1 VETRFGLFSRT
12 DSDRPGLLDSVGQ
25 YEESKR
31 CLGGSGSALR
41 LQFAMPDLQQHA
53 EDLDALTAAPQN
65 HRLLFEN
72 EAVRVLD
79 TFVRPGQTVPLHTHQ
94 WPSTNYLLCWSD
106 FIRRDSDRA
115 VLLDSRSLSA
125 KPATG
130 SAFWGPPLAPRT
142 LENIG
147 ESDLHV
153 ITVELKYA

>member
-1 VETRFGLFSRT
+1 
-12 DSDRPGLLDSVGQ
+12 
-25 YEESKR
+25 
-31 CLGGSGSALR
+31 
-41 LQFAMPDLQQHA
+41 MPDLQQHA

-72 EAVRVLD
+72 EAVRVLG

-115 VLLDSRSLSA
+115 VLLDSRSLSP

-130 SAFWGPPLAPRT
+130 SAFWGPPLTPHT

-153 ITVELKYA
+153 ITVELKHA

>member
-1 VETRFGLFSRT
+1 
-12 DSDRPGLLDSVGQ
+12 
-25 YEESKR
+25 
-31 CLGGSGSALR
+31 
-41 LQFAMPDLQQHA
+41 MPDLQQHA

-72 EAVRVLD
+72 ETVRVLD
-79 TFVRPGQTVPLHTHQ
+79 TFVRPGQTVPLHRHQ
-94 WPSTNYLLCWSD
+94 WPSTNYLLSWSD
-106 FIRRDSDRA
+106 FIRRDSDGA
-115 VLLDSRSLSA
+115 VLLDSRNLSP

-130 SAFWGPPLAPRT
+130 SAFLGPSLPPHT

>member
-1 VETRFGLFSRT
+1 
-12 DSDRPGLLDSVGQ
+12 
-25 YEESKR
+25 
-31 CLGGSGSALR
+31 
-41 LQFAMPDLQQHA
+41 MPDLQQHA
-53 EDLDALTAAPQN
+53 DLDALTAAPQN

-94 WPSTNYLLCWSD
+94 WPSTNYLLNWSD
-106 FIRRDSDRA
+106 FIRRDSDQT
-115 VLLDSRSLSA
+115 VLLDSRSLSP

-130 SAFWGPPLAPRT
+130 SAFWGPPLTPHT

-153 ITVELKYA
+153 ITVELKHA